1 MGKGG
6 NSHMDLDHT
15 GKLIKDKNCA
25 RSKSNYKLQDFL
37 PLLLLSFPAALSA
50 GPSDIGSNSVDNYV

>member
-1 MGKGG
+1 
-6 NSHMDLDHT
+6 MDLDHT